1 MNGEASSVNKKHSS
15 ATIVAEVKRFYYG
28 IKRTKFSVHTGRR
41 YRAHTRIYPES
52 LKVLGAI
59 GFRSWDHRHKVLA
72 PAAAKLLDEAQDTF
86 GWPFWRE
93 QTNMDH
99 PGDYRVNVSWQQK
112 SCD

>member
-1 MNGEASSVNKKHSS
+1 
-15 ATIVAEVKRFYYG
+15 
-28 IKRTKFSVHTGRR
+28 
-41 YRAHTRIYPES
+41 
-52 LKVLGAI
+52 
-59 GFRSWDHRHKVLA
+59 LA